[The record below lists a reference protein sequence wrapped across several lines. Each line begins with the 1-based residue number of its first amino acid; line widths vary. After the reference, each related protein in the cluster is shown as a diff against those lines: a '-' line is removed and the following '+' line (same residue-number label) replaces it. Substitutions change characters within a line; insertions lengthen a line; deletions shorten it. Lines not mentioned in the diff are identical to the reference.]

1 MQETNL
7 TPKSVIFLNLH
18 DTHFALLP
26 SETNSKKSY
35 AQFEGLRRVKHTG
48 HQQEGNE
55 KIADLLSGVN
65 Q

>member
-1 MQETNL
+1 ML
-7 TPKSVIFLNLH
+7 FLNLY
-18 DTHFALLP
+18 DTQCFALLP

-55 KIADLLSGVN
+55 KIVDLLAGVN